1 MSRTAISKCHL
12 KTKLFVKTRY
22 CHQPVRVGDSF
33 TFMAYNYAAKEAKRE
48 EKEHKSIALCNFCL
62 VFQQI

>member
-1 MSRTAISKCHL
+1 MSF

-33 TFMAYNYAAKEAKRE
+33 YIIVYNYATKDAKKK
-48 EKEHKSIALCNFCL
+48 EKSSK
-62 VFQQI
+62 